1 MLRNF
6 VISGHIHAGKA
17 GKFGLKYRQNSINRM
32 DHVTKFVITG
42 CIVQT
47 GSKDTNKL

>member
-1 MLRNF
+1 
-6 VISGHIHAGKA
+6 
-17 GKFGLKYRQNSINRM
+17 M

-47 GSKDTNKL
+47 GSKDTNKLLINYNNQAGEMTQFFVTINTEK